1 MIVEVRA
8 HTQSHSSLPPL
19 HPSPPT
25 HTHNHDEREDW
36 LVDLYSRMKTEAYPK
51 WMPMDLVSPLRPHPT
66 APLPHPLPLPLSLS
80 LSLSLSV
87 SFSLPFSLSFTH
99 SFFFLHTRAALTW
112 ARATGAW
119 GGGRQADGGQCWL
132 SARGNEYS
140 ARVYSRPGPV
150 YLPAS
155 YIKRV

>member
-1 MIVEVRA
+1 MAPWR
-8 HTQSHSSLPPL
+8 
-19 HPSPPT
+19 
-25 HTHNHDEREDW
+25 
-36 LVDLYSRMKTEAYPK
+36 YFY
-51 WMPMDLVSPLRPHPT
+51 LRKMTPYT
-66 APLPHPLPLPLSLS
+66 LEISK
-80 LSLSLSV
+80 
-87 SFSLPFSLSFTH
+87 LPFSLSFTH